1 MKFPSIKHVRSLF
14 WKVFLIIWITNI
26 LLIVAGALMI
36 RMEYMERYQRLVDDA
51 RMHGLTEYIV
61 SRYEAG
67 MDTRDFRRPEQRR
80 GRFPRIVIR
89 DMDTSFIVFSSRHDP
104 ESVSTNIYWD
114 YVSPSNGH
122 YRVYIEDNPF
132 FDYEEPEFPL
142 SLAALASVITA
153 IFSLLLTYLITRPIL
168 KLREHVEGLGAN
180 LSIPLEKR
188 LLERQDEF
196 GELARSIDEMS
207 ERIRDLIDSKQRL
220 FFDISHELR
229 APLARMQVAA
239 EIVRDRAERNGE
251 DLAINDRVDR
261 EIRALDQ
268 LITEL
273 MSYIKEDFDQLPVED
288 VDLCTLVE
296 TLIEDQ
302 DFAISSHKLSF
313 NCEVDK
319 PKLRA
324 RPVLIERAVRNLL
337 ENAIKY
343 SPENSEVAVHVN
355 PAEKGYSI
363 CVQDSGPGIPED
375 ELEKVL
381 QPFTRLHPESV
392 EGIGLGLS
400 IVVRAVEE
408 LGGRLELT
416 NPEEGGLRACIFL
429 PK

>member
-1 MKFPSIKHVRSLF
+1 MKLARSLF
-14 WKVFLIIWITNI
+14 WKVFLIIWITNM

-36 RMEYMERYQRLVDDA
+36 RLEYKERYQRLVDDA

-89 DMDTSFIVFSSRHDP
+89 DMDTSLIVFSSRRDP
-104 ESVSTNIYWD
+104 ESISTNIYWD

-142 SLAALASVITA
+142 ALAALASVITA
-153 IFSLLLTYLITRPIL
+153 VFSLLLTYMITRPIL
-168 KLREHVEGLGAN
+168 KLREHVEGLGAD
-180 LSIPLEKR
+180 LSLPLEKR

-196 GELARSIDEMS
+196 GDLARSVEEMS
-207 ERIRDLIDSKQRL
+207 ERIRELIDSKQRL

-239 EIVRDRAERNGE
+239 EIVRNRSERNGE
-251 DLAINDRVDR
+251 DLSINDRVDR

-273 MSYIKEDFDQLPVED
+273 MNYIKEDFTRLPQEQ
-288 VDLCTLVE
+288 VDLCNLVE
-296 TLIEDQ
+296 TLIDDQ
-302 DFAISSHKLSF
+302 DFTGSSHELIFK
-313 NCEVDK
+313 CELDK
-319 PKLRA
+319 GLTVTTK
-324 RPVLIERAVRNLL
+324 PVLLERAIRNLL

-343 SPENSEVAVHVN
+343 SLEGTPVEIEVA
-355 PAEKGYSI
+355 AAGGAYCI
-363 CVQDSGPGIPED
+363 CVLDRGPGVPED
-375 ELEKVL
+375 QLKEVLE
-381 QPFTRLHPESV
+381 PFTRLHPESI
-392 EGIGLGLS
+392 EGVGLGLS

-408 LGGRLELT
+408 IGGQLRLK
-416 NPEEGGLRACIFL
+416 NREEGGLSACVFI
-429 PK
+429 PR